1 MSVCVRPSIVPL
13 LSSTITVSL
22 PLVAELCAVE
32 LAVLFGGGFDAC
44 CEVLCAVAVADVLGG
59 RYDARCRGFC
69 KFELVAERSR
79 GKLARVRFAN

>member
-1 MSVCVRPSIVPL
+1 M
-13 LSSTITVSL
+13 
-22 PLVAELCAVE
+22 E